1 MPAECLLISAN
12 QVVIPYPVYPLGA
25 ACMLAALQEKG
36 HRASHFDMLSD
47 GGMEGL
53 GNYLF
58 GKRYDLVGVSIRNL
72 DSVDSADPHEYLSD
86 IVRIINLIRCKVT
99 APIVLGGPAFSIM
112 PQPLLE
118 LLKADYGVVGEGEEL
133 LPWLASQ
140 IAKGKPPNGK
150 IFYAEPGKQVW
161 QKPLFMGNVAKFYI
175 QHGGMLNIQTK
186 RGCPHACSYCS
197 YPTIEG
203 RQIRYRDPD
212 EVAEEVARLKT
223 DYEAKYIFFTD
234 SVFNDGQGHF
244 REVAEALI
252 KRNNKVPWSAFFRP
266 QNLDRQDLRLLKCSG
281 LSAIEL
287 GTDAATDITLAGINK
302 NFSFDDVLKIHRRII
317 NEGIPCAHFIMFGGP
332 DEDENTLQQ
341 GLKNIEKL
349 ENSVV
354 FAFVGIRILPDTG
367 VFDRAVQDNLIKAD
381 QSLLHPI
388 FYFSPHVSQ
397 ERIEEQI
404 KKSFSKR
411 LDRIYPC
418 SDFED
423 RITMLHN
430 MGHVGPLWNLVLGRH
445 RGR

>member
-1 MPAECLLISAN
+1 
-12 QVVIPYPVYPLGA
+12 
-25 ACMLAALQEKG
+25 MLAALQEKG
-36 HRASHFDMLSD
+36 HRASYFDMLSD
-47 GGMEGL
+47 GGLEGL
-53 GNYLF
+53 GNYLS
-58 GKRYDLVGVSIRNL
+58 GKCYDLVGVSIRNL

-86 IVRIINLIRCKVT
+86 IVKIINLIHRKVT

-133 LPWLASQ
+133 LPWLASE
-140 IAKGKPPNGK
+140 IANGKPPSEK

-161 QKPLFMGNVAKFYI
+161 QKPVFTGNAARFYI

-212 EVAEEVARLKT
+212 EVAEEVARLQT

-252 KRNNKVPWSAFFRP
+252 KRNNKIPWSAFFRP
-266 QNLDRQDLRLLKCSG
+266 QNLDRQDLQLLKRSG

-302 NFSFDDVLKIHRRII
+302 NFSFDDVLKIHHRII
-317 NEGIPCAHFIMFGGP
+317 NEDIPCAHFIMFGGP

-349 ENSVV
+349 EKSVV

-381 QSLLHPI
+381 QSLLQPI

-397 ERIEEQI
+397 KRIEEQI